1 MWICRARMPKRRV
14 KAELVGPVLQ
24 ASELGRAVLEA
35 IQQLN
40 PSARVLDRGAY
51 YRVNAESPCV
61 LTRAAVERITGQ
73 GFALPGDLEQ
83 VMPSFQG
90 FLALDAD
97 RVEWR
102 AGRA

>member
-1 MWICRARMPKRRV
+1 V
-14 KAELVGPVLQ
+14 TAELVGPVLQ
-24 ASELGRAVLEA
+24 ASELGRAVLAA

-40 PSARVLDRGAY
+40 PGVRVLDRGAY
-51 YRVNAESPCV
+51 YRVIAEAPCV
-61 LTRAAVERITGQ
+61 LTREAVERITGQ
-73 GFALPGDLEQ
+73 GFELPADLEQ

-90 FLALDAD
+90 FLALGRD